1 MRNMMLQVRNYSLL
15 LCLCG
20 FLTAQAEKVDCGTNL
35 QYEIVN
41 DTLYLTSPN
50 KNAEA
55 RMEVDGGFSYW
66 ADDST
71 TIKAVVMPANLT
83 YISMNAF
90 LSHKELTEVT
100 IPESVS
106 DIASYAFKNCA
117 KLKKVKCQPQTPPTL
132 GEAAFVGCTA
142 EGFEICITHN
152 DSYASYANDDNW
164 GDYPITTCSDTPT
177 DITNANANASAIKII
192 ENNELL
198 ILRNN
203 EKYTIDGKKL

>member
-1 MRNMMLQVRNYSLL
+1 MGKVGVGF

-20 FLTAQAEKVDCGTNL
+20 CLTAQAEKVDCGTNL

-41 DTLYLTSPN
+41 DTLYLTSPD
-50 KNAEA
+50 KNVEA

-66 ADDST
+66 AYDST
-71 TIKAVVMPANLT
+71 TIQAVVMPTNLT
-83 YISMNAF
+83 YISVNAF
-90 LSHKELTEVT
+90 LSHTALTEVT

-117 KLKKVKCQPQTPPTL
+117 KLKKVRCQPQTPPTL
-132 GEAAFVGCTA
+132 GDAVFVGCTA
-142 EGFEICITHN
+142 EGFEICITHK
-152 DSYASYANDDNW
+152 DSYALYVNDDNW
-164 GDYPITTCSDTPT
+164 EDNPITTCSDTPT
-177 DITNANANASAIKII
+177 DIEIVESSSLQAGEKGRLSI